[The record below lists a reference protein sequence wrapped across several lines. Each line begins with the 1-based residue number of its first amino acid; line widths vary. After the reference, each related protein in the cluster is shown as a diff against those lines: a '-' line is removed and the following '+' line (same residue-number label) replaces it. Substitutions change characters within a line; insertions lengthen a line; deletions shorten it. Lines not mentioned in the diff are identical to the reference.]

1 MKFKSC
7 VTFLAGLFLV
17 QGLAS
22 AQFDQAAF
30 AVPELDGVPEV
41 GQWYSITPPD
51 ATMAAGG
58 QATGLIRKGTANKV
72 FIQFYGGGVSIN
84 EYTAARGGLVDKEH
98 GFYSDTLDTK
108 TAGLVQVLTALTFG
122 APVEENPFKDWT
134 YIVIPYATGDF
145 HTGTGDFPYT
155 GLDGKRHVLHHRGY
169 TNWNEI
175 LQRVIPYLE
184 TPDALVITGFSAGG
198 FATALVSDAV
208 IDYFPNTENVTCFVD
223 AAQLCYEDWKG
234 VARNVWK
241 APKRI
246 WKNLGKTDDIVLDAL
261 TALHKK
267 RPSVKILFGC
277 SVRDYALSQYQHY
290 MDHGVN
296 PDPVSADDGDVFQRN
311 LKHFCAGFRK
321 NIPEGGIFIWDGV
334 PAIGQAATLTHH
346 TIELSGSFFTDM
358 RGHGNF
364 AKWLGDAVNGEI
376 HTYGLDLLD
385 NDYRKSEEHEKVRLY
400 EGAAPGTESWTQEE
414 QIFGSSDDCTITNVT
429 VPELEVFVPE
439 HPNGS
444 AMVVCPGGG
453 FYMLSYSNE
462 GTKVAKRLNEQGITA
477 FVLKYRLNPF
487 FKADGSKY
495 ENAGEMMIEFF
506 TRFLFPVRERIARE
520 QGIAPEN
527 VEIASAINSAEDID
541 TRWAYADADRA
552 MEIVRAGADKW
563 GIDTDRIGIIGFSA
577 GSMTAMNQALNHN
590 EATRPNFVGAIYTGV
605 AEGFK
610 LPEDAAPLFMCS
622 PVNDVFLPQETS
634 RALQAWREAKVPV
647 ELHYYSKCGH
657 GYGATMQNASC
668 DLWMEQLFAFMKDV
682 NFI

>member
-175 LQRVIPYLE
+175 LQRVIPYLG

>member
-7 VTFLAGLFLV
+7 ITFLAGLFLV

-175 LQRVIPYLE
+175 LQRVIPYLG